1 MVSHITMPSSSVRN
15 ALLSALAARRKATL
29 THKNFDGLQVS
40 HNRRAIPQDAQHG
53 LPARPQPKNK
63 PETYPLGHG
72 EDLFKART
80 TLEGF
85 FSIML
90 VLALAGCASS
100 PYERGGNPQGLSQRD
115 VERDYM
121 ECEYKARFANPQH
134 FYSQSSP
141 FPFSAGSQSPADHAR
156 ALHGLSTINAM
167 RDTCL
172 AAKGYRVE

>member
-1 MVSHITMPSSSVRN
+1 MTISNGRSIAMDKPFAIHVVLGAVVLM
-15 ALLSALAARRKATL
+15 L
-29 THKNFDGLQVS
+29 T
-40 HNRRAIPQDAQHG
+40 
-53 LPARPQPKNK
+53 
-63 PETYPLGHG
+63 
-72 EDLFKART
+72 
-80 TLEGF
+80 
-85 FSIML
+85 
-90 VLALAGCASS
+90 GCATN

-121 ECEYKARFANPQH
+121 ECEYKARLANPQH

-141 FPFSAGSQSPADHAR
+141 FPFSGGPQSSADHAR

>member
-1 MVSHITMPSSSVRN
+1 MWVRE
-15 ALLSALAARRKATL
+15 
-29 THKNFDGLQVS
+29 NFNGFRVWR
-40 HNRRAIPQDAQHG
+40 NRRTLPQDAQNG
-53 LPARPQPKNK
+53 LPARPQPKNR
-63 PETYPLGHG
+63 PQAYPLGYI

-80 TLEGF
+80 KLEGF
-85 FSIML
+85 FSIL
-90 VLALAGCASS
+90 IVLALTGCVSS

-121 ECEYKARFANPQH
+121 ECEYKARLANPQH
-134 FYSQSSP
+134 FFNQGSP
-141 FPFSAGSQSPADHAR
+141 FPFSAGSQNPADHAR